1 MAMVNKSNVEVIS
14 NGADLISLHEKLNG
28 KKKRKLAVNIYLN
41 QLDEKVNYKALNFVS
56 ENCTE
61 LKKVTVKSC
70 FSNGEDLCNFL
81 EALSK
86 NPDKKSTQLDI
97 TENGHTEGCTEALV
111 KLIKQRSL
119 SSLKVS
125 HEIPEDNLGRIL
137 TQIQESSKKFKHL
150 SIINYDLSDT
160 LFEKLLSLLKH
171 KKIRKKLDL
180 SGCTISEEQ
189 KKSLRDTASSKL
201 FQITTQA
208 KIVFDPE
215 SQFSGVTKN
224 YEDNTEQSV
233 SAQASSDKPSTS
245 ETREE
250 FPVKRIETEPSLGTF
265 LEEEPLSI
273 EKIDNVLEET
283 GQREPQHNLLPF
295 RATSTTS
302 LPLSTGN
309 TKPERSFV
317 PINKDLRA
325 NYNLSKADSRDSG
338 VGESFISLDSDSM
351 TASTE
356 TLVSKEEFEMKNAFR
371 ATSTTSL
378 PLSTGSTKPER
389 NSVPINKALR
399 AFYNLSKAD
408 SRDSGVGESTNSL
421 DSVASSRS
429 SLINP
434 LFHKNFNNGKL
445 HKDFMAASTKTLI
458 SNSKELS
465 KCSKNGEHS
474 MTASTETLVSRE
486 EFEIKNGSDVRT
498 THGQSQSSSDSYVS
512 SDDESVVSV
521 LHGDTGITQ
530 AQIDQEEDLAVEE
543 CNIKPRDF
551 MDMGAKFEPDL
562 QEAQQSDYSHNQSEV
577 INDDVIQKEFRVQI
591 GSDGGD
597 IELCDCLVTFPPG
610 SFKEPTLVE
619 GKLEI
624 DPLKWPPG
632 YTAITPML
640 FIKSEIPAK
649 FPITVQM
656 DSWCKNDCSNQ
667 KITVDILHLPD
678 GKSEWEVIAT
688 QPLTSLTRFSFSSP
702 DYSPFIIGLLRR
714 VVEQF
719 RPTYLLDCRVHT
731 KPENSFR
738 IVFNKRSRV
747 LEEHLLKYNLG
758 SLKTGFDTIFV
769 HKNDRIAITIKC
781 VNPNG
786 ILFCHERFDFLID
799 DNFLDIRKDKQFET
813 YITNEATAPRRLEIS
828 CDLFVNNVAVQR
840 DQSFMYT
847 LDIERGNRKLKIK
860 ATDGSIVTIDTE
872 NMTIDHRRMPN
883 NIEWKEYIKS
893 FSFLLKKLSK
903 IIVSRD
909 FMFIAILSLCLFQDA
924 ISPLEIMAY
933 IVLAALSAAIIR
945 GTYERIRRLFR

>member
-283 GQREPQHNLLPF
+283 GQREPQHNLLP
-295 RATSTTS
+295 
-302 LPLSTGN
+302 
-309 TKPERSFV
+309 
-317 PINKDLRA
+317 
-325 NYNLSKADSRDSG
+325 
-338 VGESFISLDSDSM
+338 
-351 TASTE
+351 
-356 TLVSKEEFEMKNAFR
+356 FR

>member
-28 KKKRKLAVNIYLN
+28 KKKRKIAVNIYLN
-41 QLDEKVNYKALNFVS
+41 QLDENVNYKALNFVS

-224 YEDNTEQSV
+224 YEDNTEQSG
-233 SAQASSDKPSTS
+233 AQASSDKPSTS

-283 GQREPQHNLLPF
+283 GQREPQHNLLP
-295 RATSTTS
+295 
-302 LPLSTGN
+302 
-309 TKPERSFV
+309 
-317 PINKDLRA
+317 
-325 NYNLSKADSRDSG
+325 
-338 VGESFISLDSDSM
+338 
-351 TASTE
+351 
-356 TLVSKEEFEMKNAFR
+356 FR

-610 SFKEPTLVE
+610 SFEEPTLVE

-786 ILFCHERFDFLID
+786 IRFCHERFDFLID

-860 ATDGSIVTIDTE
+860 ATDGSIVAIDTE
-872 NMTIDHRRMPN
+872 NMTIDHRQMPN
-883 NIEWKEYIKS
+883 NMEWKEYIKS

-924 ISPLEIMAY
+924 ISALEIMAY